1 MINILHIEKSTF
13 SMKALERIA
22 NNLGHVVYT
31 AEDEDSI
38 FEILED
44 TSIDLIIT
52 STSISEG
59 IIIELRESEYEDI
72 PILVLTSSDD
82 IHTRKKLF
90 NIGIS
95 DYIIKN
101 QMTEEKLKL
110 YLDSFNKAQGLD
122 LNGRHLEIAVLDD
135 SHLSLKVIKRI
146 FNNTTFTNIDYY
158 SNYQDLL
165 DAKKGYTLYLIDL
178 VLPGA
183 SGEEVMLQL
192 RKNNPHSVMI
202 LMSSVT
208 NFKTISNLL
217 LMGADDFIM
226 KPFDRN
232 FFIARISVHLRTRF
246 LMDDLNKSN
255 EALSKMAN
263 CDGLTGLYNHR
274 YIVEKLK
281 AEYDVAKRHNH
292 SLSVVMIDIDFFKK
306 VNDTYGHLV
315 GDEVLIEVSDLL
327 TNYLRNTDIIGRY
340 GGEEFL
346 IVLPKTNLEEAYKT
360 INHVKNIIEQNNFPS
375 INHTLTISGGICEY
389 DGQEISSMIATAD
402 ANLYKAKNTG
412 RNKIC

>member
-1 MINILHIEKSTF
+1 MINILHIEKSSF

-274 YIVEKLK
+274 YIIEKLK

-292 SLSVVMIDIDFFKK
+292 SLSVVMLDIDFFKK

>member
-1 MINILHIEKSTF
+1 MINILHIEKSSF